1 MFLLNRWNY
10 CNLVSCK
17 QETQKMFL
25 DFHWAFCTAG
35 CFSHLEEVF
44 FQSQEPT
51 VFSSGESFSVLKC
64 QWIVWDTPALYLFI
78 SWHLHASTTKN
89 IFQHKT
95 KHPTWNTL
103 CVVSDYCTYLLS
115 HTRSCAS
122 QSCTEVLLQ
131 EKYVNSMF
139 VLLLLWRYLRT
150 VWRWRHQIEDRW
162 QTSFVLSSIIYLSIY
177 IYLSGVAGE
186 GQTQPRLL
194 TATATALCGDRGDG
208 VNSWVAATPSPA
220 TLLHTVH
227 CILHYIK
234 LTEARLHI
242 SLEVYEQHINWSCKV
257 EKKALH
263 LWLFTIVPS
272 VSVCTVAG
280 QLDTMQWYHWTVWMI
295 YQSCPHMTGS
305 D

>member
-1 MFLLNRWNY
+1 MFFTSR
-10 CNLVSCK
+10 
-17 QETQKMFL
+17 
-25 DFHWAFCTAG
+25 G
-35 CFSHLEEVF
+35 GF

-95 KHPTWNTL
+95 EHQSWNPL
-103 CVVSDYCTYLLS
+103 CVVSDYCSYLLS
-115 HTRSCAS
+115 HNRSCAS

-131 EKYVNSMF
+131 EKYVNSMW
-139 VLLLLWRYLRT
+139 VLLLLWRYLQT
-150 VWRWRHQIEDRW
+150 VWRHQIEDRW

-186 GQTQPRLL
+186 RQTPPRLL

-220 TLLHTVH
+220 TLGIIH
-227 CILHYIK
+227 CILHYI
-234 LTEARLHI
+234 LHR
-242 SLEVYEQHINWSCKV
+242 SNRMYEQHIKSCR
-257 EKKALH
+257 
-263 LWLFTIVPS
+263 
-272 VSVCTVAG
+272 
-280 QLDTMQWYHWTVWMI
+280 QLDTMQW
-295 YQSCPHMTGS
+295 
-305 D
+305 